1 MRQIAAIARRL
12 PRRRTAGRPPSDFI
26 MILIVRAE
34 PERERNRERAEA
46 ENLVG
51 VSLFFLS
58 LSFHIT
64 KSYLSGTAN
73 AQVFFYKNIRP
84 AARSLLSE
92 SAVAASA
99 KSAHQNEIICCSAA
113 VFSLC
118 SGAVSGSNRKG
129 AHRAKKRSR
138 VQINGRNGLK

>member
-1 MRQIAAIARRL
+1 VF
-12 PRRRTAGRPPSDFI
+12 SYSF
-26 MILIVRAE
+26 
-34 PERERNRERAEA
+34 
-46 ENLVG
+46 
-51 VSLFFLS
+51 S

-113 VFSLC
+113 VFSL
-118 SGAVSGSNRKG
+118 SAL
-129 AHRAKKRSR
+129 A
-138 VQINGRNGLK
+138 L